1 MRNMAKPRAELISS
15 EKPGDSLRRVAA
27 LLCLAA
33 CLAFAGP
40 AGAFELFGIHL
51 FGERKSEETVREPV
65 PDPVAY
71 TAGMTVQGGTA
82 LDETLRA
89 VSLLLDK
96 QNEPPSGTI
105 GLLSR
110 AQSDHQQLIATLYQA
125 GHYGGTVSIHIGGRP
140 YQEIPVNE
148 TLARAEP
155 VAVAISVDPGPV
167 FTIGRVDIRGA
178 SDGASN
184 AAALGLVAGEAA
196 RSGLILE
203 AENRLIEA
211 WRKRGFPHAHI
222 IDRTIT
228 ADHATQRLDV
238 VIAVEKGRAATF
250 GTVTVTG
257 TERMDADFVALQA
270 GIPAGQVYSPKTIKA
285 AAKRLRALE
294 VFDTVVI
301 SEAEMLTPDG
311 MLPISIEVGERKRRV
326 IGIGV
331 TASNT
336 EGFGAEAF
344 WAHRNLFGRAERF
357 RIEGAVNRIG
367 DASGVDDL
375 DYHAAITFAKPG
387 VLGPAT
393 TLTAGL
399 AADQENPDAFSKRAV
414 SGEIGLTR
422 IFNDQITG
430 SASLEVEWSETTD
443 VFGSRTNLLIGVP
456 LALVYD
462 SRDSTLNPTEGYR
475 ATVRAEPIY
484 DAQNSNAFFIA
495 QGSLASYLSLS
506 DADSIV
512 LAARVAAG
520 SIVGASLAAIP
531 PDRRFYAGG
540 GGSIRGY
547 AFQAA
552 SPRTATGVLTGG
564 RSFAEASLEA
574 RIAITDKIGIVPFV
588 DFGGAFAD
596 SLPGSDGTFFAGAGV
611 GLRYLTPVG
620 PLRLDVAVPL
630 KTIQGEPDYGIYVGF
645 GQAF

>member
-1 MRNMAKPRAELISS
+1 MALTPNPMVHHKA
-15 EKPGDSLRRVAA
+15 GGGLRHAA
-27 LLCLAA
+27 VSLCLIA
-33 CLAFAGP
+33 CLALSGP
-40 AGAFELFGIHL
+40 ASAFELFGIHL
-51 FGERKSEETVREPV
+51 FGERKSQEALREPV

-71 TAGMTVQGGTA
+71 TAAMTVKSSTA

-89 VSLLLDK
+89 ASELLNK

-125 GHYGGTVSIHIGGRP
+125 GHYGGIVAIRIGGRP
-140 YQEIPVNE
+140 YQQIPIGDA
-148 TLARAEP
+148 LARAGP
-155 VAVAISVDPGPV
+155 VSVAINVDPGPV
-167 FTIGRVDIRGA
+167 FTFGRVDILSAG
-178 SDGASN
+178 DGASS
-184 AAALGLVAGEAA
+184 AAALGLSAGEPA

-203 AENRLIEA
+203 AENRLIED
-211 WRKRGFPHAHI
+211 WRKRGFPHVRI
-222 IDRTIT
+222 KDRTIT
-228 ADHATQRLDV
+228 ADHATHRLDV
-238 VIAVEKGRAATF
+238 VIAVETGRAATF

-257 TERMDADFVALQA
+257 TERMDADFVAWQA
-270 GIPAGQVYSPKTIKA
+270 GIPAGRVYSPEIIKA

-301 SEAEMLTPDG
+301 SEAEMLAADG
-311 MLPISIEVGERKRRV
+311 TLPISIEVGERKRRV
-326 IGIGV
+326 IGIGA

-422 IFNDQITG
+422 IFTDQLTG
-430 SASLEVEWSETTD
+430 SAGLEVEWSKTTD
-443 VFGSRTNLLIGVP
+443 VFGANTNLLIGAP
-456 LALVYD
+456 LALVFD
-462 SRDSTLNPTEGYR
+462 SRDSTLNPTEGFR
-475 ATVRAEPIY
+475 ATVMAEPIY

-506 DADSIV
+506 DADRLV

-531 PDRRFYAGG
+531 SDRRFYAGG

-552 SPRTATGVLTGG
+552 SPRTPAGVLTGG

-574 RIAITDKIGIVPFV
+574 RIAITDTIGIVPFIDV
-588 DFGGAFAD
+588 GGAFTGTI
-596 SLPGSDGTFFAGAGV
+596 PGSGGTFFAGAGV

-630 KTIQGEPDYGIYVGF
+630 KTISGEPDYGIYVGF

>member
-1 MRNMAKPRAELISS
+1 MRNMAMPAAPMLIDR
-15 EKPGDSLRRVAA
+15 PGGRFRLAMISFCLVAG
-27 LLCLAA
+27 LT
-33 CLAFAGP
+33 GP

-71 TAGMTVQGGTA
+71 TAEMTVKDRA
-82 LDETLRA
+82 ELDKRLRA
-89 VSLLLDK
+89 VSELLDK
-96 QNEPPSGTI
+96 QSEPPSGTI

-110 AQSDHQQLIATLYQA
+110 AQSDHQQLIATLYEE
-125 GHYGGTVSIHIGGRP
+125 GHYGGTVSIRIGGRP
-140 YQEIPVNE
+140 YQEIPINE

-167 FTIGRVDIRGA
+167 FTFGLLEFPGA
-178 SDGASN
+178 SDDASS
-184 AAALGLVAGEAA
+184 AAALGLVAGEPA
-196 RSGLILE
+196 RSGLILQ

-211 WRKRGFPHAHI
+211 WRMRGYPHARI
-222 IDRTIT
+222 SDRTIT

-257 TERMDADFVALQA
+257 TERMDADFVARQA
-270 GIPAGQVYSPKTIKA
+270 GIPAGQVYSSNTIKA

-294 VFDTVVI
+294 VFDSVVI
-301 SEAEMLTPDG
+301 TEAETLAPDG
-311 MLPISIEVGERKRRV
+311 TLPIIINVGERKRRV

-344 WAHRNLFGRAERF
+344 WAHRNLFGRAEQF

-375 DYHAAITFAKPG
+375 DYHAAITFAKPS

-430 SASLEVEWSETTD
+430 SAGLEVEWSKTTD
-443 VFGSRTNLLIGVP
+443 VFGARTNLLIGIP

-475 ATVRAEPIY
+475 ATVMAEPIY

-512 LAARVAAG
+512 LAARIAAG

-531 PDRRFYAGG
+531 SDRRFYAGG

-552 SPRTATGVLTGG
+552 SPRTASGVLTGG

-574 RIAITDKIGIVPFV
+574 RIAVTDTIGIVPFI
-588 DFGGAFAD
+588 DIGGAFAD

>member
-1 MRNMAKPRAELISS
+1 MRNMAMPAAPMLIDR
-15 EKPGDSLRRVAA
+15 PGGRFRLAMISFCLVAG
-27 LLCLAA
+27 LT
-33 CLAFAGP
+33 GP

-71 TAGMTVQGGTA
+71 TAEMTVKDRA
-82 LDETLRA
+82 ELDKRLRA
-89 VSLLLDK
+89 VSELLDK
-96 QNEPPSGTI
+96 QSEPPSGTI

-110 AQSDHQQLIATLYQA
+110 AQSDHQQLIATLYEE
-125 GHYGGTVSIHIGGRP
+125 GHYGGTVSIRIGGRP
-140 YQEIPVNE
+140 YQEIPINE

-167 FTIGRVDIRGA
+167 FTFGRLEFPGA
-178 SDGASN
+178 SDDASS
-184 AAALGLVAGEAA
+184 AAALGLVAGEPA
-196 RSGLILE
+196 RSGLILQ

-211 WRKRGFPHAHI
+211 WRMRGYPHARI
-222 IDRTIT
+222 SDRTIT

-257 TERMDADFVALQA
+257 TERMDADFVARQA
-270 GIPAGQVYSPKTIKA
+270 GIPAGQVYSSNTIKA

-294 VFDTVVI
+294 VFDSVVI
-301 SEAEMLTPDG
+301 TEAETLAPDG
-311 MLPISIEVGERKRRV
+311 TLPIIINVGERKRRV

-344 WAHRNLFGRAERF
+344 WAHRNLFGRAEQF

-430 SASLEVEWSETTD
+430 SAGLEVEWSKTTD
-443 VFGSRTNLLIGVP
+443 VFGARTNLLIGIP

-475 ATVRAEPIY
+475 ATVMAEPIY

-512 LAARVAAG
+512 LAARIAAG

-531 PDRRFYAGG
+531 SDRRFYAGG

-552 SPRTATGVLTGG
+552 SPRTASGVLTGG

-574 RIAITDKIGIVPFV
+574 RIAVTDTIGIVPFI
-588 DFGGAFAD
+588 DIGGAFAD

-620 PLRLDVAVPL
+620 PLRFDVAVPL